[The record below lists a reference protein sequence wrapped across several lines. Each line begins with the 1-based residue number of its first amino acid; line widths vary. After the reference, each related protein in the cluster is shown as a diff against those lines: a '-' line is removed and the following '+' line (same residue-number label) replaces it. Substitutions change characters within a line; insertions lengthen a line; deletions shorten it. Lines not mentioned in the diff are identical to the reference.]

1 VIYNRYRVVRE
12 LGQGGMGRVW
22 LVEDTGA
29 GNRRLALKVISPEV
43 DGVKIEYF
51 KHEFSTMTKLR
62 HPNLIQVYDF
72 GQTDQGNLYF
82 TMEFVEGKGLLEA
95 SEDLGNGD
103 LYPIIVQICRALE
116 YIHSRG
122 LIHYDVKPSN
132 IMVKS
137 AGIVVKLMDL
147 GLAAEK
153 NTSSGSRLRGTLP
166 YIAPE
171 LAKGVGVDKRAD
183 LYSLGV
189 TLYQVVTRRLPFTAE
204 STISLL
210 KQHIEEIPQPPREIN
225 GTIPKGLE
233 EIILRLM
240 AKEPSDRYSSANEVI
255 RALNRST
262 GRRFSTET
270 KRTRESYILSGK
282 FVGREKELGRLKE
295 QFGLRFKTK
304 NRKAYPLV
312 LLGGESGVGKSRLLQ
327 EFRYWVQLN
336 RARFLWGRCRER
348 GGLAYGPW
356 VEILSQAVSL
366 VGMGDPLIDRYA
378 PELAVLLP
386 ELGRER
392 RIKAKSGLKPEQRK
406 LRLMDSLTRFLLEV
420 TRNRPYVICLE
431 DLHWADGDTVE
442 LLGWLSRNAKSS
454 KILICGS
461 YRDDETK
468 GRPLEKVLREDFLL
482 KIGLKRFDQATVSEL
497 IGSMLGDG
505 QPPARL
511 AELVMK
517 ETDGNPF
524 FVEEV
529 MKSLVEEEKVY
540 RKEGFWRAST
550 EGFGI
555 PSSVAEVVERR
566 INRLD
571 GESIEVL
578 RLISAFDHPVSG
590 DLLAKVG
597 GLSSERLFE
606 LGSSLEKR
614 RILVREGVNYDFS
627 HQTTRE
633 LLYAQLNPTQRTD
646 LHQRIAQV
654 IEERQPEWIDE
665 LAYHFLRGEDRGKAV
680 SYGIKAGE
688 RNKRVYANR
697 RAIRFWEESLKL
709 IKGDRKRDKLIDK
722 LCGLYELVGE
732 YEKAIAGYQTLLD
745 SYESDREKAQIHR
758 RLAAVWEKKGDYA
771 RAERHCK
778 LGLKSLG
785 PHAGE
790 LEEARIYT
798 LLGRIHRQKGEY
810 PQSIRDCLK
819 GMRLLEAKGGYRE
832 LAQVYHNLGTTFTDL
847 GKWEKSLGY
856 YEKSVEVRRRIRDLD
871 GLGRT
876 YNNIGILYWHR
887 GRFDEALAYFQK
899 SLEASRKIGDADLMS
914 KSYLNLGIVHLGK
927 SDWESSEEYYRKS
940 LEVSEGIG
948 DRRTAARTYVNLGV
962 TNLYR
967 GNLLA
972 SLKYHQSGMKIAKK
986 IGDRSLLGMTYG
998 NLGGIYQALGDPS
1011 KAFDYAQ
1018 RALQLGQRTGDPQ
1031 WIAMAHTTLGG
1042 LYREKGRWDMAL
1054 ENLQKGKELA
1064 EELGSTYL
1072 TSVFQSLGQ
1081 LYLELG
1087 DQERAL
1093 RHLQESLQLAIANGS
1108 PFEEG
1113 NASELLGKLYRAKGE
1128 YGKAKEFFARSLEI
1142 SKELNSQIV
1151 ICSSLSDMAQL
1162 QWELREYEE
1171 ALKLEE
1177 EALGIAQRRKL
1188 KPQMAELLLLKGRI
1202 EADREWGDGSKA
1214 LEFLEEALQLAQET
1228 GDAERLWQAY
1238 YALGRVYQEQKRF
1251 EEAFGY
1257 YQRCIEIFK
1266 ASCANIGDEKLQRS
1280 YLAERKRQEVIGS
1293 IRELK
1298 EEIRG

>member
-1 VIYNRYRVVRE
+1 MDKIANRYQVIKE
-12 LGQGGMGRVW
+12 LGQGGMGKVC
-22 LVEDTGA
+22 LVEDA
-29 GNRRLALKVISPEV
+29 LMGNRRLALKTISPELDKV
-43 DGVKIEYF
+43 RLDYF
-51 KHEFSTMTKLR
+51 KHEFCLMTKLR
-62 HPNLIQVYDF
+62 HPNLAQVYDF
-72 GQTDQGNLYF
+72 GQTDKGQVYF
-82 TMEFVEGKGLLEA
+82 TMEFVEGKGLLEV

-137 AGIVVKLMDL
+137 TGVVVKLMDL

-153 NTSSGSRLRGTLP
+153 TTSSGSKLRGTLP

-189 TLYQVVTRRLPFTAE
+189 TLYQVVTRRLPFVAD

-210 KQHIEEIPQPPREIN
+210 KQHIEEIPQPPCQIAE
-225 GTIPKGLE
+225 GIPEGLE

-240 AKEPSDRYSSANEVI
+240 AKEPSERYSSANEVI
-255 RALNRST
+255 RAINRST

-270 KRTRESYILSGK
+270 KRIKESYILSGK
-282 FVGREKELGRLKE
+282 FVGRDKELGKLKE
-295 QFGLRFKTK
+295 QFGLIGNPQ

-336 RARFLWGRCRER
+336 RARFLWGRCWER

-356 VEILSQAVSL
+356 VEILRGVVSL
-366 VGMGDPLIDRYA
+366 VGMGDPLIDRHA

-392 RIKAKSGLKPEQRK
+392 RIKARSGLKPEQRK
-406 LRLMDSLTRFLLEV
+406 LRLMDSLTRFILKV
-420 TRNRPYVICLE
+420 AQTKPYIICLE

-442 LLGWLSRNAKSS
+442 LLGYLSRNAKNS

-461 YRDDETK
+461 YRDDEVE

-482 KIGLKRFDQATVSEL
+482 RVPLKRFNPESVSEL
-497 IGSMLGDG
+497 IGSMLGCG
-505 QPPARL
+505 QPPAGL
-511 AELVMK
+511 AELVMR

-590 DLLAKVG
+590 DLLAKAG

-633 LLYAQLNPTQRTD
+633 LLYAQLNPTQRMA
-646 LHQRIAQV
+646 LHQRIAEV
-654 IEERQPEWIDE
+654 IEEKQPEWLDE

-709 IKGDRKRDKLIDK
+709 IKGRGRSRLIDK

-745 SYESDREKAQIHR
+745 SYESDRKKAQIHR
-758 RLAAVWEKKGDYA
+758 RLAAVWEKKGDYGQ
-771 RAERHCK
+771 AERHCK
-778 LGLKSLG
+778 LGLGSLG
-785 PHAGE
+785 PHPGE

-819 GMRLLEAKGGYRE
+819 GMRLLEAKGSYRE
-832 LAQVYHNLGTTFTDL
+832 LAQVYHNLGITFTDT
-847 GKWEKSLGY
+847 GRWKKSLGY
-856 YEKSVEVRRRIRDLD
+856 YQRSVELRKRMRDLD

-899 SLEASRKIGDADLMS
+899 SLEVSRKIGDADLMT

-927 SDWESSEEYYRKS
+927 SDWDSSEEYYRKS
-940 LEVSEGIG
+940 LEVSERIG

-972 SLKYHQSGMKIAKK
+972 SLKYHQSGIKIAKK
-986 IGDRSLLGMTYG
+986 IGDRSLLGMIYG
-998 NLGGIYQALGDPS
+998 NLGGIHQNLGDPD

-1018 RALQLGQRTGDPQ
+1018 RALEMGRKLGAPQ

-1072 TSVFQSLGQ
+1072 TSVLQSLGH

-1087 DQERAL
+1087 DQERAFGC
-1093 RHLQESLQLAIANGS
+1093 LQESLQLAIANGF
-1108 PFEEG
+1108 P
-1113 NASELLGKLYRAKGE
+1113 L
-1128 YGKAKEFFARSLEI
+1128 
-1142 SKELNSQIV
+1142 
-1151 ICSSLSDMAQL
+1151 
-1162 QWELREYEE
+1162 
-1171 ALKLEE
+1171 
-1177 EALGIAQRRKL
+1177 
-1188 KPQMAELLLLKGRI
+1188 
-1202 EADREWGDGSKA
+1202 
-1214 LEFLEEALQLAQET
+1214 
-1228 GDAERLWQAY
+1228 
-1238 YALGRVYQEQKRF
+1238 
-1251 EEAFGY
+1251 
-1257 YQRCIEIFK
+1257 
-1266 ASCANIGDEKLQRS
+1266 
-1280 YLAERKRQEVIGS
+1280 
-1293 IRELK
+1293 
-1298 EEIRG
+1298 